1 MTSTKQT
8 NASLRRLQLFGFV
21 SILSMVGVFVA
32 WTYYSDI
39 NGAVIASATIE
50 AESYSKK
57 VQHREGGNV
66 LKILV
71 KDGDIAQ
78 AGQDLV
84 VLDPT
89 EVKAQVGITQGQ
101 RDEFL
106 IKKARLE
113 AQRDLSDQIVLPEE
127 ISARAEEPGLAATI
141 AGQQKL
147 LQSTLGT
154 LAGKQ
159 DQYNAQIGQLGDQIK
174 GYDAQL
180 VGNKKQ
186 LSLIAE
192 ETASLR
198 KLLAQGLLP
207 ATRVMSMDREAARI
221 SGDQGQLE
229 ASRAGAQS
237 KIAEINVLMLQSKEE
252 VRNQALTELRDTESK
267 LVDLQGQLITVQSR
281 LSHMTVKAPITGTVY
296 QLAVHTEGGVIAPN
310 ETLMMILPQN
320 DDLVLQ
326 AAVTPNDI
334 AHIRVGQ
341 PAEIRFNSFDA
352 RTTPQIMAEVTQV
365 AADTTKPDVSR
376 GEQQPY
382 YSIRLVISAKELEK
396 LGEKKLKPGMSA
408 EAFIQT
414 ESRSPF
420 SYLIKPLLQQW
431 SHAMRES

>member
-1 MTSTKQT
+1 MTTVKQT
-8 NASLRRLQLFGFV
+8 NSSLRRLQLSGFV
-21 SILSMVGVFVA
+21 SIFSMVAVFVG
-32 WTYYSDI
+32 WTYFSDI

-89 EVKAQVGITQGQ
+89 EVKAQLGITQGQ

-113 AQRDLSDQIVLPEE
+113 AQRDLSDQINLPEE
-127 ISARAEEPGLAATI
+127 TAARAQEPNLAATV
-141 AGQQKL
+141 AGQQRL
-147 LQSTLGT
+147 LLSTLGT

-159 DQYNAQIGQLGDQIK
+159 DQYKAQIGQLGDQIK
-174 GYDAQL
+174 GYDAQME
-180 VGNKKQ
+180 GDKKQ

-192 ETASLR
+192 ETGSLR
-198 KLLAQGLLP
+198 KLLSQGLVP
-207 ATRVMSMDREAARI
+207 ATRVLSMDREAARI
-221 SGDQGQLE
+221 SGDQGLLE
-229 ASRAGAQS
+229 ANRAGAQS
-237 KIAEINVLMLQSKEE
+237 KIAEIKVLMLQSKEE

-334 AHIRVGQ
+334 SHVRVGQ
-341 PAEIRFNSFDA
+341 PAEIRFNSFDS

-365 AADTTKPDVSR
+365 AADTTKPDATR
-376 GEQQPY
+376 GEQQSY

-396 LGEKKLKPGMSA
+396 LGHNKLKPGMSA

-420 SYLIKPLLQQW
+420 SYLIKPLIQQW